1 MGLRVSGFFE
11 VCGAF
16 GGRIL
21 GEDFAAGLADG
32 FVTSRPD
39 LSEQGLELCEDLL
52 DGVEVGGVFRQ
63 EHQAGSDIPDRLAHR
78 LSFVGSEIVEDDDVA
93 RFQRRHEELI
103 DIGAE
108 TLAVDGSVKQAGRVD
123 AVVAQG
129 GEERRGLPLALRD
142 LVDEALSLRAQP
154 RSLVMLVFVQVSSMK
169 TRRRG
174 SMCPW

>member
-1 MGLRVSGFFE
+1 MRRIRRAGIGRGFRRRLGRWLRNFAPGLSK
-11 VCGAF
+11 
-16 GGRIL
+16 
-21 GEDFAAGLADG
+21 
-32 FVTSRPD
+32 
-39 LSEQGLELCEDLL
+39 QGLELGEDLF

-93 RFQRRHEELI
+93 RLQSRHEELI

-123 AVVAQG
+123 AIVAQG
-129 GEERRGLPLALRD
+129 GEERRGLRLALRN
-142 LVDEALSLRAQP
+142 LVDEALSFGAQP

-174 SMCPW
+174 SMRPW